1 MGTYNRAVITNGGQ
15 SMIAQA
21 VAGASL
27 EFTTIKTSNY
37 AYPAGTN
44 LATLTTINGI
54 KQSKDITGAAVYNS
68 RVIKISAAVDN
79 TGIST
84 AYTINTIGIYAKVGS
99 GAESLFAVVTASAAD
114 TMPAY
119 DSKPYSY
126 IYEIN
131 LTMQN
136 AANVTVTVNAAG
148 LVNVADLNAAKVE
161 IRGEIADLESALTA
175 EQTARAAEIAD
186 LQAKKADVIVNT
198 SENALIA
205 TFMDGGDNM
214 PLKTLALNI
223 LPHQDGS
230 GVPSPNNIRA
240 ITGHTATN
248 VTRTGK
254 NLLWRPYADGT
265 SKVTNGITY
274 TVNDDG
280 SVTIDGT
287 ATADNVFYL
296 VASGTSS
303 LARKGLKSG
312 TYKVKETNA
321 QSSDST
327 FYIQI
332 QYNGTFT
339 SVYNSSKTFAYDE
352 YAGTNDMLR
361 IFVKNGTVLNKVT
374 VYPMLTPASIS
385 SDQYEPYVSD
395 NYSASFPQ
403 SAGTVYKGVLD
414 LVNGTLTVTHGVL
427 NLGELNWTEW
437 PGVANVFRINI
448 PSNIKKILNTEIPD
462 WYCSIYKVAIGTSI
476 SATDFT
482 IGQLHQAYLLCHD
495 SRYTSGSAL
504 KTALAGQKLVYE
516 LATPVTYNLTPTE
529 IDTLLGYNNIYM
541 SIDGTVKAEYRADT
555 KLYIDSKF
563 EALQALIH
571 ENA

>member
-1 MGTYNRAVITNGGQ
+1 MPYVDKVQVGGTDYDIQDTK
-15 SMIAQA
+15 AQT
-21 VAGASL
+21 
-27 EFTTIKTSNY
+27 E
-37 AYPAGTN
+37 
-44 LATLTTINGI
+44 
-54 KQSKDITGAAVYNS
+54 
-68 RVIKISAAVDN
+68 
-79 TGIST
+79 
-84 AYTINTIGIYAKVGS
+84 VG
-99 GAESLFAVVTASAAD
+99 EL
-114 TMPAY
+114 
-119 DSKPYSY
+119 K
-126 IYEIN
+126 
-131 LTMQN
+131 
-136 AANVTVTVNAAG
+136 
-148 LVNVADLNAAKVE
+148 ADLSE
-161 IRGEIADLESALTA
+161 
-175 EQTARAAEIAD
+175 EQTTRAAEVDD
-186 LQAKKADVIVNT
+186 LQANKADVIVNT

-205 TFMDGGDNM
+205 TFKDGGDNM

-230 GVPSPNNIRA
+230 GDPSPSNIRA

-303 LARKGLKSG
+303 FAKKGLKSG

-332 QYNGTFT
+332 QSNGTFT
-339 SVYNSSKTFAYDE
+339 SVYNSSKTFVYDE
-352 YAGTNDMLR
+352 YSGTNDMLR
-361 IFVKNGTVLNKVT
+361 IFVKNGAVLNKVT

-385 SDQYEPYVSD
+385 SDEYEPYVSD
-395 NYSASFPQ
+395 TYTANFPQ

-414 LVNGTLTVTHGVL
+414 LVDGTLSVTHGVL
-427 NLGELNWTEW
+427 DLGELNWTEW

-448 PSNIKKILNTEIPD
+448 PSNIKRVLNAEDPD

-482 IGQLHQAYLLCHD
+482 IGQIHQAYLLCHD
-495 SRYTSGSAL
+495 SRYSSGSTL
-504 KTALAGQKLVYE
+504 KTALTGQELVYE
-516 LATPVTYNLTPTE
+516 LATPVTYTLTPTE
-529 IDTLLGYNNIYM
+529 VDTLLGYNNIYM

-563 EALQALIH
+563 EALQALIL